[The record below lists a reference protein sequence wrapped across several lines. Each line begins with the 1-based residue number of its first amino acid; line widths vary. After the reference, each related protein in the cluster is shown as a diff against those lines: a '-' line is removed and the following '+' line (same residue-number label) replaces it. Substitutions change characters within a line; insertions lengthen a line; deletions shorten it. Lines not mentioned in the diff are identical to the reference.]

1 MGVSANS
8 IGCGTGDFLD
18 FQLNPYAFQSIG
30 RYLMTEFSLPCSHW
44 MDDELEMLSDAC
56 RQFYMRECVPHYEDW
71 EAAGSFP
78 RALWEKAGEMGL
90 LGAEV
95 PEEFGGLGGS
105 FAHDAVIAYQGNLA
119 GIDGWGGGLHN
130 SIVIPYLIHYGSD
143 EQKHSILPR
152 MISGE
157 LIGAI
162 AMTEPGAGSDLQNIR
177 TTAVKDGNHYRISG
191 SKTFITNGAL
201 ANMIIVAAKTD
212 PKAGGRGTSLFL
224 VETDGLEGFRRGRNL
239 DKLGMKSNDTS
250 ELFFDNMRV
259 RASALLGPEEGQG
272 FAQMMQQLPQERL
285 LIGVYAVARIERA
298 LRVTVEYVKDRA
310 AFGKKIAEFQNT
322 QFVLAECATE
332 ATIAKTFLDAC
343 IAEHL
348 QGKLTTEKAS
358 MAKYWLT
365 DLQAKIIDRCLQ
377 LFGGYGVMAEYP
389 LERMY
394 RDNRIERIY
403 AGTNEI
409 MKLVIARGLLR
420 E

>member
-1 MGVSANS
+1 MFDLIFPKSA
-8 IGCGTGDFLD
+8 
-18 FQLNPYAFQSIG
+18 
-30 RYLMTEFSLPCSHW
+30 W
-44 MDDELEMLSDAC
+44 MDEELTMLEDAC
-56 RQFYMRECVPHYEDW
+56 AQFYERECAPHYDTW
-71 EAAGSFP
+71 EAQGSFS
-78 RALWEKAGEMGL
+78 RDLWLKAGEMGL

-95 PEEFGGLGGS
+95 PEAYGGLGGS

-130 SIVIPYLIHYGSD
+130 SIVIPYLIHYGSED
-143 EQKHSILPR
+143 QKMRLLPR
-152 MISGE
+152 MISGD

-162 AMTEPGAGSDLQNIR
+162 AMTEPGAGSDLQNIK

-201 ANMIIVAAKTD
+201 ANMVIVAAKTD
-212 PKAGGRGTSLFL
+212 PSVGGRGTSLFL
-224 VETDGLEGFRRGRNL
+224 VETDGLDGFRRGRNL

-250 ELFFDNMRV
+250 ELFFDDMRV
-259 RASALLGPEEGQG
+259 PASALLGPEEGRG
-272 FAQMMQQLPQERL
+272 FVQMMQQLPQERL

-298 LRVTVEYVKDRA
+298 LRVTLDYVAERS
-310 AFGKKIAEFQNT
+310 AFGKKLAEFQNT
-322 QFVLAECATE
+322 QFVLAECVTE
-332 ATIAKTFLDAC
+332 ATVAKTFLDAC

-348 QGKLTTEKAS
+348 EGKLTTEKAS

-365 DLQAKIIDRCLQ
+365 DLQATIIDRCLQ

-409 MKLVIARGLLR
+409 MKLVIARGILR
-420 E
+420 D

>member
-1 MGVSANS
+1 
-8 IGCGTGDFLD
+8 
-18 FQLNPYAFQSIG
+18 
-30 RYLMTEFSLPCSHW
+30 
-44 MDDELEMLSDAC
+44 MDDELSMLSDTC
-56 RQFYMRECVPHYEDW
+56 RQFYERECAPHYEEW
-71 EAAGSFP
+71 ESAGRFP
-78 RALWEKAGEMGL
+78 RELWLKAGEMGL

-95 PEEFGGLGGS
+95 PEEYDGLGGS

-130 SIVIPYLIHYGSD
+130 SIVTPYLIHYGSED
-143 EQKHSILPR
+143 QKMRLLPR
-152 MISGE
+152 MISGD

-162 AMTEPGAGSDLQNIR
+162 AMTEPGAGSDLQNIK
-177 TTAVKDGNHYRISG
+177 TTAVKDGNHYKISG

-224 VETDGLEGFRRGRNL
+224 LETDGLEGFRRGRNL

-250 ELFFDNMRV
+250 ELFFDDVRV
-259 RASALLGPEEGQG
+259 PASALLGPEEGQG
-272 FAQMMQQLPQERL
+272 FVQMMQQLPQERL

-298 LRVTVEYVKDRA
+298 LRHTLDYVRERS
-310 AFGKKIAEFQNT
+310 AFGQKIAEFQNS
-322 QFVLAECATE
+322 QFVLAECTTE

-348 QGKLTTEKAS
+348 EGKLSTEKAS

-377 LFGGYGVMAEYP
+377 LFGGYGVMSEYP
-389 LERMY
+389 MERMY

-409 MKLVIARGLLR
+409 MKLVIARGLLKG
-420 E
+420 

>member
-1 MGVSANS
+1 MM
-8 IGCGTGDFLD
+8 
-18 FQLNPYAFQSIG
+18 P
-30 RYLMTEFSLPCSHW
+30 EFELPQASW
-44 MDDELEMLSDAC
+44 QNDELSMLEDAC
-56 RQFYMRECVPHYEDW
+56 TQFYERECVPHYMEW
-71 EAAGSFP
+71 EAEGSFP
-78 RALWEKAGEMGL
+78 RDLWHKAGEMGL

-95 PEEFGGLGGS
+95 PEEYGGLGGS

-130 SIVIPYLIHYGSD
+130 SIVIPYLIHYGSED
-143 EQKHSILPR
+143 QKKRLLPR
-152 MISGE
+152 MISGD

-162 AMTEPGAGSDLQNIR
+162 AMTEPGAGSDLQSIK
-177 TTAVKDGNHYRISG
+177 TTAVKDGNHYKISG

-250 ELFFDNMRV
+250 ELFFDDMRV
-259 RASALLGPEEGQG
+259 PASALLGAEEGQG
-272 FAQMMQQLPQERL
+272 FVQMMQQLPQERL

-298 LRVTVEYVKDRA
+298 LRHTVGYVKERN

-322 QFVLAECATE
+322 QFVLAECTTE

-343 IAEHL
+343 ISEHL
-348 QGKLTTEKAS
+348 DGKLTTEKAS
-358 MAKYWLT
+358 MAKYWLI

-377 LFGGYGVMAEYP
+377 LFGGYGVMSEYP
-389 LERMY
+389 MERMY

-409 MKLVIARGLLR
+409 MKLVIARGLLKD
-420 E
+420 

>member
-1 MGVSANS
+1 MPE
-8 IGCGTGDFLD
+8 L
-18 FQLNPYAFQSIG
+18 
-30 RYLMTEFSLPCSHW
+30 ELPSSPW
-44 MDDELEMLSDAC
+44 MDEELTLLADAC
-56 RQFYMRECVPHYEDW
+56 AQFYERECLPHYDEW
-71 EAAGSFP
+71 EANGSVP
-78 RALWEKAGEMGL
+78 RDLWSKAGEMGI

-95 PEEFGGLGGS
+95 PEEYGGLGGS

-130 SIVIPYLIHYGSD
+130 SIVIPYLINYGSED
-143 EQKHSILPR
+143 QKKRLLPR
-152 MISGE
+152 MISGD

-162 AMTEPGAGSDLQNIR
+162 AMTEPGAGSDLQNIK
-177 TTAVKDGNHYRISG
+177 TKATKDGNHYRISG

-201 ANMIIVAAKTD
+201 ANLVIVAAKTD
-212 PKAGGRGTSLFL
+212 PKVGGRGISLFL

-250 ELFFDNMRV
+250 ELFFDDMRV
-259 RASALLGPEEGQG
+259 PASALLGPEEGHG
-272 FAQMMQQLPQERL
+272 FVQMMEQLPQERL
-285 LIGVYAVARIERA
+285 LIGVYAVGRIERA
-298 LRVTVEYVKDRA
+298 LRVTLDYVNERS
-310 AFGKKIAEFQNT
+310 AFGRKLAEFQNT
-322 QFVLAECATE
+322 QFVLAECVTE

-348 QGKLTTEKAS
+348 AGKLTTQKAS

-420 E
+420 A

>member
-1 MGVSANS
+1 M
-8 IGCGTGDFLD
+8 TH
-18 FQLNPYAFQSIG
+18 LNFPQSPW
-30 RYLMTEFSLPCSHW
+30 F
-44 MDDELEMLSDAC
+44 DDELSMLEDAC
-56 RQFYMRECVPHYEDW
+56 KQFYERECAPHYEEW
-71 EAAGSFP
+71 EKQGSFS
-78 RALWEKAGEMGL
+78 RDLWLKAGEMGL

-95 PEEFGGLGGS
+95 PEEYGGLGGS

-130 SIVIPYLIHYGSD
+130 SIVIPYIIHYGSED
-143 EQKHSILPR
+143 QKMRLLPR
-152 MISGE
+152 MISGD

-162 AMTEPGAGSDLQNIR
+162 AMTESGAGSDLQNIK
-177 TTAVKDGNHYRISG
+177 TTAVKDGNHYKISG

-201 ANMIIVAAKTD
+201 ANMIIIAAKTD

-224 VETDGLEGFRRGRNL
+224 VETDGLEGFRPGRNL

-250 ELFFDNMRV
+250 ELFFDDMRV
-259 RASALLGPEEGQG
+259 PASALLGPEEGEG
-272 FAQMMQQLPQERL
+272 FVQMMQQLPQERL

-298 LRVTVEYVKDRA
+298 LRHTVDYVKERK
-310 AFGKKIAEFQNT
+310 AFGHRIADFQNT
-322 QFVLAECATE
+322 QFVLAECTTE

-348 QGKLTTEKAS
+348 EGKLTTEKAS

-377 LFGGYGVMAEYP
+377 LFGGYGVMSEYP
-389 LERMY
+389 MERMY

-409 MKLVIARGLLR
+409 MKLVIARKLLK

>member
-1 MGVSANS
+1 M
-8 IGCGTGDFLD
+8 
-18 FQLNPYAFQSIG
+18 P
-30 RYLMTEFSLPCSHW
+30 EFSLPDSTW
-44 MDDELEMLSDAC
+44 MDDELMMLEDSC
-56 RQFYMRECVPHYEDW
+56 RQFYERECLPHYEEW
-71 EAAGSFP
+71 EAQGSFS
-78 RALWEKAGEMGL
+78 RALWLKAGEMGL

-95 PEEFGGLGGS
+95 PEAYDGIGGT

-130 SIVIPYLIHYGSD
+130 SIVIPYILHYGSVD
-143 EQKHSILPR
+143 QKKRLLPR
-152 MISGE
+152 MISGD

-162 AMTEPGAGSDLQNIR
+162 AMTEPGAGSDLQNIK
-177 TTAVKDGNHYRISG
+177 TVAVKDGNHYKISG

-212 PKAGGRGTSLFL
+212 PRAGGRGISMFL
-224 VETDGLEGFRRGRNL
+224 VETDGLDGFRRGRNL

-250 ELFFDNMRV
+250 ELFFDEMRV
-259 RASALLGPEEGQG
+259 PASALLGPEEGKG
-272 FAQMMQQLPQERL
+272 FVQMMEQLPQERL
-285 LIGVYAVARIERA
+285 LIAVYAVARIERA
-298 LRVTVEYVKDRA
+298 LRETLAYVKERS
-310 AFGKKIAEFQNT
+310 AFGHKISDFQNT
-322 QFVLAECATE
+322 QFVLAECTTE

-348 QGKLTTEKAS
+348 EGRLTTEKAS

-409 MKLVIARGLLR
+409 MKLVIARGLLK

>member
-1 MGVSANS
+1 MPELNFPKSA
-8 IGCGTGDFLD
+8 
-18 FQLNPYAFQSIG
+18 
-30 RYLMTEFSLPCSHW
+30 W
-44 MDDELEMLSDAC
+44 MDDELTMLEDAC
-56 RQFYMRECVPHYEDW
+56 VRFYERECVPHYAEW
-71 EAAGSFP
+71 EAQGSFS
-78 RALWEKAGEMGL
+78 RDLWLKAGEMGL

-95 PEEFGGLGGS
+95 PEEYGGLGGT

-130 SIVIPYLIHYGSD
+130 SIVIPYLIHYGSED
-143 EQKHSILPR
+143 QKMRLLPR
-152 MISGE
+152 MISGD

-162 AMTEPGAGSDLQNIR
+162 AMTEPGAGSDLQNIK
-177 TTAVKDGNHYRISG
+177 TTAVKDGNHYKISG

-212 PKAGGRGTSLFL
+212 PSAGGRGTSLFL

-250 ELFFDNMRV
+250 ELFFDEMRV
-259 RASALLGPEEGQG
+259 PASALLGPQEGQG
-272 FAQMMQQLPQERL
+272 FVQMMQQLPQERL

-298 LRVTVEYVKDRA
+298 LRVTLDYVAERS
-310 AFGKKIAEFQNT
+310 AFGKKLADFQNT

-348 QGKLTTEKAS
+348 EGKLTTEKAS

-365 DLQAKIIDRCLQ
+365 DLQAKVIDRCLQ

-409 MKLVIARGLLR
+409 MKLVIARGLLKG
-420 E
+420 

>member
-1 MGVSANS
+1 
-8 IGCGTGDFLD
+8 
-18 FQLNPYAFQSIG
+18 
-30 RYLMTEFSLPCSHW
+30 MTNFELPRFTW
-44 MDDELEMLSDAC
+44 IDAELSMLEDAC
-56 RQFYMRECVPHYEDW
+56 RQFYQRECIPHYDEW
-71 EAAGSFP
+71 EAQGAVS
-78 RALWEKAGEMGL
+78 RDLWLKAGAMGL

-95 PEEFGGLGGS
+95 PEAYGGLGGS
-105 FAHDAVIAYQGNLA
+105 FAHDAIIAYQGNLA

-130 SIVIPYLIHYGSD
+130 AIVIPYLIHYGSE
-143 EQKHSILPR
+143 EQKHKILPR

-162 AMTEPGAGSDLQNIR
+162 AMTEPGAGSDLQAIK
-177 TTAVKDGNHYRISG
+177 TTAVKDGNHYNISG
-191 SKTFITNGAL
+191 SKTFITNGGL
-201 ANMIIVAAKTD
+201 ANLIIVAAKTD
-212 PKAGGRGTSLFL
+212 PKAGGRGISLFL
-224 VETDGLEGFRRGRNL
+224 VETDGLAGFRRGRNL

-250 ELFFDNMRV
+250 ELFFDGMRV
-259 RASALLGPEEGQG
+259 PASALLGPEEGQG

-285 LIGVYAVARIERA
+285 LIGVYAVGRIERA
-298 LRVTVEYVKDRA
+298 LRVTLDYVKQRA
-310 AFGKKIAEFQNT
+310 AFGQKIAEFQNT
-322 QFVLAECATE
+322 QFVLAECVTE

-343 IAEHL
+343 IAAHL
-348 QGKLTTEKAS
+348 KGELTTERAA

-409 MKLVIARGLLR
+409 MKLVIARNLLKG
-420 E
+420 

>member
-1 MGVSANS
+1 MM
-8 IGCGTGDFLD
+8 
-18 FQLNPYAFQSIG
+18 P
-30 RYLMTEFSLPCSHW
+30 EFELPQASW
-44 MDDELEMLSDAC
+44 QNDELSMLGDAC
-56 RQFYMRECVPHYEDW
+56 TQFYERECVPHYMEW
-71 EAAGSFP
+71 EAEGSFP
-78 RALWEKAGEMGL
+78 RDLWHKAGEMGL

-95 PEEFGGLGGS
+95 PEEYGGLGGS

-130 SIVIPYLIHYGSD
+130 SIVIPYLIHYGSED
-143 EQKHSILPR
+143 QKKRLLPR
-152 MISGE
+152 MISGD

-162 AMTEPGAGSDLQNIR
+162 AMTEPGAGSDLQSIK
-177 TTAVKDGNHYRISG
+177 TTAVKDGNHYKISG

-250 ELFFDNMRV
+250 ELFFDDMRV
-259 RASALLGPEEGQG
+259 PASALLGAEEGQG
-272 FAQMMQQLPQERL
+272 FVQMMQQLPQERL

-298 LRVTVEYVKDRA
+298 LRHTLAYVKERN
-310 AFGKKIAEFQNT
+310 AFGKKLADFQNT
-322 QFVLAECATE
+322 QFVLAECTTE

-343 IAEHL
+343 ISEHL
-348 QGKLTTEKAS
+348 EGKLTTEKAS

-377 LFGGYGVMAEYP
+377 LFGGYGVMSEYP
-389 LERMY
+389 MERMY

-409 MKLVIARGLLR
+409 MKLVIARGLLKD
-420 E
+420 

>member
-1 MGVSANS
+1 
-8 IGCGTGDFLD
+8 
-18 FQLNPYAFQSIG
+18 
-30 RYLMTEFSLPCSHW
+30 

-56 RQFYMRECVPHYEDW
+56 QQFYERECAPHYDEW
-71 EAAGSFP
+71 EAQGSFS

-130 SIVIPYLIHYGSD
+130 SIVIPYLIHYGSV
-143 EQKHSILPR
+143 EQRHSILPR
-152 MISGE
+152 MISGD

-162 AMTEPGAGSDLQNIR
+162 AMTEPGAGSDLQNIK
-177 TTAVKDGNHYRISG
+177 TTAVKDGNHYKISG

-212 PKAGGRGTSLFL
+212 PSAGGRGTSLFL

-250 ELFFDNMRV
+250 ELFFDDMRV
-259 RASALLGPEEGQG
+259 PAAALLGPEEGQG

-298 LRVTVEYVKDRA
+298 LKITLEYVKERA

-343 IAEHL
+343 ISEHL
-348 QGKLTTEKAS
+348 VGKLTTEKAS

-409 MKLVIARGLLR
+409 MKLVIARGLLKD
-420 E
+420 

>member
-1 MGVSANS
+1 ME
-8 IGCGTGDFLD
+8 T
-18 FQLNPYAFQSIG
+18 LNFPTS
-30 RYLMTEFSLPCSHW
+30 PW
-44 MDDELEMLSDAC
+44 MNEELEMLADAC
-56 RQFYMRECVPHYEDW
+56 KQFYTRECVPHYDRW
-71 EAAGSFP
+71 EAQGHVD
-78 RALWEKAGEMGL
+78 RDLWNKAGDMGI

-130 SIVIPYLIHYGSD
+130 SIVIPYLIHYGSED
-143 EQKHSILPR
+143 QKQAILPR

-157 LIGAI
+157 LVGAI
-162 AMTEPGAGSDLQNIR
+162 AMTEPGAGSDLQNIK
-177 TTAVKDGNHYRISG
+177 TTAVKDGNHYKISG

-212 PKAGGRGTSLFL
+212 PKSGGRGTSLFL
-224 VETDGLEGFRRGRNL
+224 IETDGLEGFRRGRNL
-239 DKLGMKSNDTS
+239 DKLGLKSNDTS
-250 ELFFDNMRV
+250 ELFFEEMRV
-259 RASALLGPEEGQG
+259 PASALLGPQEGQG

-298 LRVTVEYVKDRA
+298 LRITLDYVKERS

-322 QFVLAECATE
+322 QFVLAECVTE

-343 IAEHL
+343 IVEHL
-348 QGKLTTEKAS
+348 DGKLTTEKAS

-420 E
+420 D

>member
-1 MGVSANS
+1 MM
-8 IGCGTGDFLD
+8 
-18 FQLNPYAFQSIG
+18 P
-30 RYLMTEFSLPCSHW
+30 EFELPQASW
-44 MDDELEMLSDAC
+44 RNDELSMLEDAC
-56 RQFYMRECVPHYEDW
+56 TQFYERECVPHYEEW
-71 EAAGSFP
+71 EAEGSFP
-78 RALWEKAGEMGL
+78 HDLWLKAGEMGL

-95 PEEFGGLGGS
+95 PEEYGGLGGS

-130 SIVIPYLIHYGSD
+130 SIVIPYLIHYGSED
-143 EQKHSILPR
+143 QKKRLLPR
-152 MISGE
+152 MISGD

-162 AMTEPGAGSDLQNIR
+162 AMTEPGAGSDLQSIK
-177 TTAVKDGNHYRISG
+177 TTAVKDGNHYKISG

-250 ELFFDNMRV
+250 ELFFDDMRV
-259 RASALLGPEEGQG
+259 PASALLGAEEGQG
-272 FAQMMQQLPQERL
+272 FVQMMQQLPQERL

-298 LRVTVEYVKDRA
+298 LRHTLAYVKERN
-310 AFGKKIAEFQNT
+310 AFGKKLADFQNT
-322 QFVLAECATE
+322 QFVLAECTTE

-343 IAEHL
+343 ISEHL
-348 QGKLTTEKAS
+348 EGKLTTEKAS
-358 MAKYWLT
+358 MAKYWMT

-377 LFGGYGVMAEYP
+377 LFGGYGVMSEYP
-389 LERMY
+389 MERMY

-409 MKLVIARGLLR
+409 MKLVIARGLLKD
-420 E
+420 

>member
-1 MGVSANS
+1 MM
-8 IGCGTGDFLD
+8 
-18 FQLNPYAFQSIG
+18 P
-30 RYLMTEFSLPCSHW
+30 EFELPQASW
-44 MDDELEMLSDAC
+44 QNDELSMLEDAC
-56 RQFYMRECVPHYEDW
+56 TQFYERECVPHYMEW
-71 EAAGSFP
+71 EAEGSFP
-78 RALWEKAGEMGL
+78 RDLWHKAGEMGL

-95 PEEFGGLGGS
+95 PEEYGGLGGS

-130 SIVIPYLIHYGSD
+130 SIVIPYLIHYGSED
-143 EQKHSILPR
+143 QKKRLLPR
-152 MISGE
+152 MISGD

-162 AMTEPGAGSDLQNIR
+162 AMTEPGAGSDLQSIK
-177 TTAVKDGNHYRISG
+177 TTAVKDGNHYKISG

-250 ELFFDNMRV
+250 ELFFDDMRV
-259 RASALLGPEEGQG
+259 PASALLGAEEGQG
-272 FAQMMQQLPQERL
+272 FVQMMQQLPQERL

-298 LRVTVEYVKDRA
+298 LRHTLAYVKERN
-310 AFGKKIAEFQNT
+310 AFGKKLADFQNT
-322 QFVLAECATE
+322 QFVLAECTTE

-343 IAEHL
+343 ISEHL
-348 QGKLTTEKAS
+348 EGKLTTEKAS

-377 LFGGYGVMAEYP
+377 LFGGYGVMSEYP
-389 LERMY
+389 MERMY

-409 MKLVIARGLLR
+409 MKLVIARGLLKD
-420 E
+420 

>member
-1 MGVSANS
+1 
-8 IGCGTGDFLD
+8 
-18 FQLNPYAFQSIG
+18 
-30 RYLMTEFSLPCSHW
+30 MTSFELPRFTW
-44 MDDELEMLSDAC
+44 IDAELSMLEDAC
-56 RQFYMRECVPHYEDW
+56 RQFYQRECIPHYDEW
-71 EAAGSFP
+71 EAQGAVS
-78 RALWEKAGEMGL
+78 RDLWLKAGEMGL

-95 PEEFGGLGGS
+95 PEAYGGLGGS
-105 FAHDAVIAYQGNLA
+105 FAHDAIIAYQGNLA

-130 SIVIPYLIHYGSD
+130 AIVIPYLIHYGSE
-143 EQKHSILPR
+143 EQKHKILPR

-162 AMTEPGAGSDLQNIR
+162 AMTEPGAGSDLQAIK
-177 TTAVKDGNHYRISG
+177 TTAVKDGNHYNISG
-191 SKTFITNGAL
+191 SKTFITNGGL
-201 ANMIIVAAKTD
+201 ANLIIVAAKTD
-212 PKAGGRGTSLFL
+212 PKAGGRGISLFL
-224 VETDGLEGFRRGRNL
+224 VETDGLAGFRRGRNL

-250 ELFFDNMRV
+250 ELFFDGMRV
-259 RASALLGPEEGQG
+259 PASALLGPEEGQG

-285 LIGVYAVARIERA
+285 LIGVYAVGRIERA
-298 LRVTVEYVKDRA
+298 LRVTLDYVKQRA
-310 AFGKKIAEFQNT
+310 AFGQKIAEFQNT
-322 QFVLAECATE
+322 QFVLAECVTE

-343 IAEHL
+343 IAAHL
-348 QGKLTTEKAS
+348 KGELTTERAA

-409 MKLVIARGLLR
+409 MKLVIARGLLKG
-420 E
+420 

>member
-1 MGVSANS
+1 MM
-8 IGCGTGDFLD
+8 
-18 FQLNPYAFQSIG
+18 P
-30 RYLMTEFSLPCSHW
+30 EFELPQASW
-44 MDDELEMLSDAC
+44 RNDELSMLEDAC
-56 RQFYMRECVPHYEDW
+56 RQFYARECTPYYDEW
-71 EAAGSFP
+71 EAEGSFP
-78 RALWEKAGEMGL
+78 RDLWHKAGEMGL

-95 PEEFGGLGGS
+95 PAEYGGLGGS

-130 SIVIPYLIHYGSD
+130 SIVIPYLIHYGSED
-143 EQKHSILPR
+143 QKKRLLPR
-152 MISGE
+152 MISGD
-157 LIGAI
+157 LIGSI
-162 AMTEPGAGSDLQNIR
+162 AMTEPGAGSDLQSSK
-177 TTAVKDGNHYRISG
+177 TTAVKDGNHYKISG

-250 ELFFDNMRV
+250 ELFFDDMRV
-259 RASALLGPEEGQG
+259 PASALLGAEEGQG
-272 FAQMMQQLPQERL
+272 FVQMMQQLPQERL

-298 LRVTVEYVKDRA
+298 LRHTLAYVKERN
-310 AFGKKIAEFQNT
+310 AFGKKLADFQNT
-322 QFVLAECATE
+322 QFVLAECTTE

-343 IAEHL
+343 ISEHL
-348 QGKLTTEKAS
+348 EGKLTTEKAS

-377 LFGGYGVMAEYP
+377 LFGGYGVMSEYP
-389 LERMY
+389 MERMY

-409 MKLVIARGLLR
+409 MKLVIARGLLKD
-420 E
+420 

>member
-1 MGVSANS
+1 
-8 IGCGTGDFLD
+8 
-18 FQLNPYAFQSIG
+18 
-30 RYLMTEFSLPCSHW
+30 MTEFDLPRSPW

-56 RQFYMRECVPHYEDW
+56 RQFYERECAPHYDEW
-71 EAAGSFP
+71 EAQGSFS

-130 SIVIPYLIHYGSD
+130 SIVIPYLIHYGSV
-143 EQKHSILPR
+143 EQRHSILPR
-152 MISGE
+152 MISGD

-162 AMTEPGAGSDLQNIR
+162 AMTEPGAGSDLQNIK
-177 TTAVKDGNHYRISG
+177 TTAVKDGNHYKISG

-212 PKAGGRGTSLFL
+212 PSAGGRGTSLFL

-250 ELFFDNMRV
+250 ELFFDDMRV
-259 RASALLGPEEGQG
+259 PAAALLGPEEGQG

-298 LRVTVEYVKDRA
+298 LKITLEYVKERA

-343 IAEHL
+343 ISEHL
-348 QGKLTTEKAS
+348 VGKLTTEKAS

-409 MKLVIARGLLR
+409 MKLVIARGLLKD
-420 E
+420 

>member
-1 MGVSANS
+1 MTNLEFPKSAW
-8 IGCGTGDFLD
+8 I
-18 FQLNPYAFQSIG
+18 
-30 RYLMTEFSLPCSHW
+30 
-44 MDDELEMLSDAC
+44 DEELSMLEDAC
-56 RQFYMRECVPHYEDW
+56 RQFYERECAPHYEDW
-71 EAAGSFP
+71 EAEGSFP
-78 RALWEKAGEMGL
+78 RDLWRKAGEMGL

-95 PEEFGGLGGS
+95 PEAYGGLGGS

-130 SIVIPYLIHYGSD
+130 SIVIPYLIHYGSED
-143 EQKHSILPR
+143 QKHAILPR

-162 AMTEPGAGSDLQNIR
+162 AMTEPGAGSDLQNIK
-177 TTAVKDGNHYRISG
+177 TTAVKDGNHYRIRG

-201 ANMIIVAAKTD
+201 ANLIIVAAKTD
-212 PKAGGRGTSLFL
+212 PDAAGHGISLIL

-250 ELFFDNMRV
+250 ELFFDDVRV
-259 RASALLGPEEGQG
+259 PTSALLGPEVGQG
-272 FAQMMQQLPQERL
+272 FVQMMQQLPQERL
-285 LIGVYAVARIERA
+285 LVAVYAVARIERA
-298 LRVTVEYVKDRA
+298 LRHTVDYVKERA
-310 AFGKKIAEFQNT
+310 AFGQKIAEFQNT
-322 QFVLAECATE
+322 QFVLAECTTE
-332 ATIAKTFLDAC
+332 GTVAKTFLDAC

-348 QGKLTTEKAS
+348 EGRLTTEKAS

-389 LERMY
+389 MERMY

-409 MKLVIARGLLR
+409 MKLVIARGLLKD
-420 E
+420 

>member
-1 MGVSANS
+1 
-8 IGCGTGDFLD
+8 
-18 FQLNPYAFQSIG
+18 
-30 RYLMTEFSLPCSHW
+30 
-44 MDDELEMLSDAC
+44 MLSDMC
-56 RQFYMRECVPHYEDW
+56 VQFYVRECAPFYAEW
-71 EAAGSFP
+71 EAQGSFS
-78 RALWEKAGEMGL
+78 RDLWLKAGEMGL

-95 PEEFGGLGGS
+95 PEEYGGLGGS

-130 SIVIPYLIHYGSD
+130 SIVIPYLIHYGSED
-143 EQKHSILPR
+143 QKHSILPR
-152 MISGE
+152 MISGD

-162 AMTEPGAGSDLQNIR
+162 AMTEPGAGSDLQGIR

-212 PKAGGRGTSLFL
+212 PKAGRRGISLFV
-224 VETDGLEGFRRGRNL
+224 VETDGLDGFRRGRNL

-250 ELFFDNMRV
+250 ELFFDDMRV
-259 RASALLGPEEGQG
+259 PASALLGPDEGQG
-272 FAQMMQQLPQERL
+272 FVQMMQQLPQERL

-298 LRVTVEYVKDRA
+298 LRHTVDYVKERS
-310 AFGKKIAEFQNT
+310 AFGQKLADFQHT
-322 QFVLAECATE
+322 QFVLAECVTE
-332 ATIAKTFLDAC
+332 ATITKTFLDAC
-343 IAEHL
+343 ISEHL
-348 QGKLTTEKAS
+348 EGRLTTEKAS

-377 LFGGYGVMAEYP
+377 LFGGYGVMSEYP
-389 LERMY
+389 IERMY

-409 MKLVIARGLLR
+409 MKLVIARGLLKD
-420 E
+420 

>member
-1 MGVSANS
+1 
-8 IGCGTGDFLD
+8 
-18 FQLNPYAFQSIG
+18 
-30 RYLMTEFSLPCSHW
+30 MTSFELPRFTW
-44 MDDELEMLSDAC
+44 IDAELSMLEDAC
-56 RQFYMRECVPHYEDW
+56 RQFYQRECIPRYDEW
-71 EAAGSFP
+71 EAQGAVS
-78 RALWEKAGEMGL
+78 RDLWLKAGAMGL

-95 PEEFGGLGGS
+95 PEAYGGLGGS
-105 FAHDAVIAYQGNLA
+105 FAHDAIIAYQGNLA

-130 SIVIPYLIHYGSD
+130 AIVIPYLIHYGSE
-143 EQKHSILPR
+143 EQKHKILPR

-162 AMTEPGAGSDLQNIR
+162 AMTEPGAGSDLQAIK
-177 TTAVKDGNHYRISG
+177 TTAVKDGNHYNISG
-191 SKTFITNGAL
+191 SKTFITNGGL
-201 ANMIIVAAKTD
+201 ANLIIVAAKTD
-212 PKAGGRGTSLFL
+212 PKAGGRGISLFL
-224 VETDGLEGFRRGRNL
+224 VETDGLAGFRRGRNL

-250 ELFFDNMRV
+250 ELFFDGMRV
-259 RASALLGPEEGQG
+259 PASALLGPEEGQG

-285 LIGVYAVARIERA
+285 LIGVYAVGRIERA
-298 LRVTVEYVKDRA
+298 LRVTLDYVKQRA
-310 AFGKKIAEFQNT
+310 AFGQKIAEFQNT
-322 QFVLAECATE
+322 QFVLAECVTE

-343 IAEHL
+343 IAAHL
-348 QGKLTTEKAS
+348 KGELTTERAA

-409 MKLVIARGLLR
+409 MKLVIARGLLKG
-420 E
+420 

>member
-1 MGVSANS
+1 
-8 IGCGTGDFLD
+8 
-18 FQLNPYAFQSIG
+18 
-30 RYLMTEFSLPCSHW
+30 
-44 MDDELEMLSDAC
+44 MLSDAC
-56 RQFYMRECVPHYEDW
+56 AQFYERECLPHYEEW
-71 EAAGSFP
+71 EAQGSFP
-78 RALWEKAGEMGL
+78 RDLWLKAGEMGL

-95 PEEFGGLGGS
+95 PEDYGGLGGS

-130 SIVIPYLIHYGSD
+130 SIVIPYLIHYGSED
-143 EQKHSILPR
+143 QKKRLPPR
-152 MISGE
+152 MISGD

-162 AMTEPGAGSDLQNIR
+162 AMTEPGAGSDLQNIK

-201 ANMIIVAAKTD
+201 ANMIIVAAKTE
-212 PKAGGRGTSLFL
+212 PKVGGRGISLFL

-250 ELFFDNMRV
+250 ELFFDDMRV
-259 RASALLGPEEGQG
+259 PASALLGAEEGQG
-272 FAQMMQQLPQERL
+272 FVQMMQQLPQERL
-285 LIGVYAVARIERA
+285 LIGVYAVARIERV
-298 LRVTVEYVKDRA
+298 LRVTLNYVAERS
-310 AFGKKIAEFQNT
+310 AFGKKLADFQNT

-343 IAEHL
+343 ISEHL
-348 QGKLTTEKAS
+348 EGNLTTEKAS

-377 LFGGYGVMAEYP
+377 LFGGYGVMSEYP
-389 LERMY
+389 MERMY

-420 E
+420 D

>member
-1 MGVSANS
+1 M
-8 IGCGTGDFLD
+8 TTLD
-18 FQLNPYAFQSIG
+18 FPASA
-30 RYLMTEFSLPCSHW
+30 W
-44 MDDELEMLSDAC
+44 MDQELEMLADAC
-56 RQFYMRECVPHYEDW
+56 KQFYERECAPHYDQW
-71 EAAGSFP
+71 EEAGSVG
-78 RALWEKAGEMGL
+78 RDLWLKAGEMGL

-95 PEEFGGLGGS
+95 PEEYGGIGGT

-130 SIVIPYLIHYGSD
+130 SIVIPYLLHYGSED
-143 EQKHSILPR
+143 QKQAILPR

-162 AMTEPGAGSDLQNIR
+162 AMTEPGAGSDLQNIKTR
-177 TTAVKDGNHYRISG
+177 AIRDGNHYRISG

-201 ANMIIVAAKTD
+201 ANMILVAAKTD
-212 PKAGGRGTSLFL
+212 PGEGGRGISMFL

-239 DKLGMKSNDTS
+239 NKLGMKSNDTS
-250 ELFFDNMRV
+250 ELFFEDMRV
-259 RASALLGPEEGQG
+259 PASALLGPEEGQG

-285 LIGVYAVARIERA
+285 LIGIYAVARMERA
-298 LRVTVEYVKDRA
+298 LRETLAYVTERK
-310 AFGKKIAEFQNT
+310 AFGKRIADFQNT

-348 QGKLTTEKAS
+348 EGRLTTEKAS

-365 DLQAKIIDRCLQ
+365 DLQGRIIDRCLQ

-409 MKLVIARGLLR
+409 MKLVIARGLLKD
-420 E
+420 